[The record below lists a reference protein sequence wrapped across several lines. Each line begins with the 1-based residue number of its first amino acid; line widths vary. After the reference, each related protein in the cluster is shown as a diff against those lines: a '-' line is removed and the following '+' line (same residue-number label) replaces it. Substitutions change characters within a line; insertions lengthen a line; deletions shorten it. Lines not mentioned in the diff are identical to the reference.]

1 MIKDNYFEIG
11 LLLCIPAIMW
21 LADPINIILLAL
33 IGIGLMS
40 YAIGLMSYAVIK
52 MFITWRK
59 KERRRLLFNQRISK
73 RKNET
78 IQKKT

>member
-40 YAIGLMSYAVIK
+40 YAVIK

>member
-40 YAIGLMSYAVIK
+40 YEVIK
-52 MFITWRK
+52 MFIAWSK
-59 KERRRLLFNQRISK
+59 K
-73 RKNET
+73 
-78 IQKKT
+78 KK